1 MNDSFI
7 DSTISDLQ
15 NGDSESFRTLYEH
28 TSEYVY
34 TIALRMLGHRGEA
47 EEVMQETFI
56 RVFRKIR
63 SFRHDSSFRTWLYRI
78 VIRECFDR
86 IRRRRRVSE
95 TVMSWSESAVD
106 ESGRLAISDAA
117 QPNLL
122 RTELKSR
129 VENALLSI
137 HPELRST
144 FILRDIEGLS
154 YSEIGLVLGCSVGT
168 VSSRLARARKQLAAQ
183 LTAVGIDETYFE

>member
-15 NGDSESFRTLYEH
+15 NGDSDSFRTLYEH
-28 TSEYVY
+28 TSGYVY

-86 IRRRRRVSE
+86 IRRRRRLSE

>member
-1 MNDSFI
+1 
-7 DSTISDLQ
+7 
-15 NGDSESFRTLYEH
+15 
-28 TSEYVY
+28 
-34 TIALRMLGHRGEA
+34 
-47 EEVMQETFI
+47 
-56 RVFRKIR
+56 
-63 SFRHDSSFRTWLYRI
+63 
-78 VIRECFDR
+78 
-86 IRRRRRVSE
+86 
-95 TVMSWSESAVD
+95 MSWSESAVD